1 MQGGGGEARDGV
13 TAGLSEETHGAEGV
27 ATEERSGRAE
37 GDMSALL
44 VCLTQSHL
52 RYF

>member
-27 ATEERSGRAE
+27 ATEERSGRA
-37 GDMSALL
+37 
-44 VCLTQSHL
+44 
-52 RYF
+52 